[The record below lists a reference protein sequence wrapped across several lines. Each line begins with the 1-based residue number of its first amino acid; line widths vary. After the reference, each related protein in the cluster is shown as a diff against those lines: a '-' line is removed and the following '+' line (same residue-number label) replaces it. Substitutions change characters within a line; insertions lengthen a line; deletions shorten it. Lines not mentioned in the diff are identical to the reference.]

1 MLKKERRI
9 MHQKIMENQGKY
21 LDGTQR
27 TRKLRCQS
35 SSSFCFHHSAKL
47 PGAAMLKLI
56 LTSGVVLL
64 LGSVG
69 LTAEQVVLVAG
80 SGTSTTPAPAKEAK
94 LNAPFGID
102 FDTGGNAF
110 LVELTGG
117 RFLKIDAQGTM
128 VPLGGHEEKGNAGD
142 GGPVKDASFNGMHS
156 LAIGPDGK
164 VYLADTWNNRIR
176 TYDPK
181 SGKIEAFAGTGEKG
195 YSGDGGPA
203 AKAKFGGIYSVAF
216 DAAGRNI
223 VLADLDNRRVRKIE
237 LASGIVTTVAGNGE
251 QGVPAD
257 DAVAAKSPLVDPRAA
272 CFDSKGN
279 VYVLERS
286 GNALRVVSPDGKI
299 RTVAGTGK
307 VGATGDGGEAM
318 KATLNGPKHLCADK
332 EDNILIADTENHLI
346 RKYLVKEGKIVRIA
360 GSGKKGTGGIG
371 GPPLAVELS
380 QPHGV
385 YLHSSGEIYIV
396 DSSNHR
402 VLKIVKE

>member
-1 MLKKERRI
+1 MSRYSLVFAIMVVQAFGNAAFASERI
-9 MHQKIMENQGKY
+9 
-21 LDGTQR
+21 
-27 TRKLRCQS
+27 
-35 SSSFCFHHSAKL
+35 
-47 PGAAMLKLI
+47 
-56 LTSGVVLL
+56 
-64 LGSVG
+64 
-69 LTAEQVVLVAG
+69 VLVAG
-80 SGTSTTPAPAKEAK
+80 SGTSTGAGPAKEVK

-102 FDTGGNAF
+102 FDTSGNAF

-117 RFLKIDAQGTM
+117 RLLKINSKGM
-128 VPLGGHEEKGNAGD
+128 LSLLGGHEEKGNAGD
-142 GGPVKDASFNGMHS
+142 GGPVKEAMFNGMHS
-156 LAIGPDGK
+156 LAVGSDGK

-176 TYDPK
+176 IYDPK
-181 SGKIEAFAGTGEKG
+181 SDKIEAFAGTGEKG

-216 DAAGRNI
+216 DAAGKNI
-223 VLADLDNRRVRKIE
+223 VLADLDNRRVRKID

-251 QGVPAD
+251 KGVPPD
-257 DAVAAKSPLVDPRAA
+257 GEVAANSPLVDPRAA
-272 CFDSKGN
+272 CFDSQGN

-307 VGATGDGGEAM
+307 VGATGDSGNARQ
-318 KATLNGPKHLCADK
+318 ATLNGPKHLCADK
-332 EDNILIADTENHLI
+332 EGNILIADTENHLI

-371 GPPLAVELS
+371 GPPLAVELN

-385 YLHSSGEIYIV
+385 YLHPSGELYIV